1 MAGFPVRVQDI
12 CEEVELLGIGREGAD
27 EFDEVAE
34 ELPGLVEFPQQDGD
48 ELSRVEQDLVEEGAE
63 ILAVEVGDV
72 LPQGFGG
79 LVLGALGQ
87 QEFLEGG
94 VVGGQAL
101 LDDLVQ
107 VVEDQSFVVGVL
119 FGLSGTGVT

>member
-1 MAGFPVRVQDI
+1 MQDI

-94 VVGGQAL
+94 VVGG
-101 LDDLVQ
+101 
-107 VVEDQSFVVGVL
+107 
-119 FGLSGTGVT
+119 